1 MEIIKAY
8 STTLYRRFAD
18 IQQWVD
24 ARGRYARRM
33 CIAHCTQGTEQKQR
47 SVVLCGGCCAT
58 HHICIYNIL
67 LSLSLSLSNSK
78 GIAGILG
85 RVNRGLCLLFLV
97 CSMVRESG
105 VALSSSAMLSSG
117 VVQNNGVV
125 IVRNGGCVL

>member
-1 MEIIKAY
+1 MPVGCALHIVHRVQSKNKEVWCCVEAVVPHTIYAYIIFF
-8 STTLYRRFAD
+8 S
-18 IQQWVD
+18 
-24 ARGRYARRM
+24 
-33 CIAHCTQGTEQKQR
+33 
-47 SVVLCGGCCAT
+47 
-58 HHICIYNIL
+58 

-97 CSMVRESG
+97 CSVVRESG